1 MYALTSPDNLLDNI
15 QVLDKGGTSDDIDVE
30 RKTPQILSA
39 FTISPKVAN
48 DKRAK
53 AYLSPKSGLP
63 NNVKKMIKKPLKNNS
78 VDMDSPR
85 YIKSNLP
92 SLEGTLH
99 GRNQINITQLS
110 ENKHMQYILDK
121 EAHELNRWE
130 TLLEEKRRLHVYQ
143 KEKDAFITQKL
154 NDKSQL
160 ALDRLQQKQED
171 VRQKNLES
179 FNRMQA
185 QEARNQE

>member
-1 MYALTSPDNLLDNI
+1 MVQKEGENITPQNSDLKHIGNNGDSGSIDNNMYALTSPDNLLDNI

-99 GRNQINITQLS
+99 GRN
-110 ENKHMQYILDK
+110 
-121 EAHELNRWE
+121 
-130 TLLEEKRRLHVYQ
+130 
-143 KEKDAFITQKL
+143 
-154 NDKSQL
+154 
-160 ALDRLQQKQED
+160 
-171 VRQKNLES
+171 
-179 FNRMQA
+179 
-185 QEARNQE
+185 